1 MLKRL
6 IGIFIIVFTCTAL
19 FAQQPQVRV
28 SAWYWLNSAPKV
40 DWEGDFVTMKNLGFT
55 DVLLGWGLDLS
66 GVATRVPDTRQA
78 MQYAH
83 KAGLRVYLIVW
94 QPSANSLPRSPE
106 YMQVDSAGH
115 QLETFDVFNP
125 QWRGTEWKA
134 YLQKIATAYGH
145 EPAMAGYVFDD
156 SFGAGGTGVVS
167 YGKYE
172 QRTFGA
178 PLPRKPGD
186 PRWDEWVKAR
196 EGWWDDWA
204 RDTVGYIRAVDPNRQ
219 HEIYLEDYLP
229 SIIDANRPDNVGLDF
244 SRVARHFDA
253 VGGYTTTSWDS
264 SPDSGKQAAEK
275 STEALTSI
283 RKMIGPDKQIIYTF
297 WVANQPEERKA
308 GPAAY
313 PTAEQI
319 QLICEAA
326 LKFGIHHLDMYGY
339 RIGDYDVK
347 REDLPKFM
355 PPDPAPYRLTGQF
368 PQKFLWDRPQVHQQL
383 ADYLRSLNQ
392 K

>member
-1 MLKRL
+1 M
-6 IGIFIIVFTCTAL
+6 
-19 FAQQPQVRV
+19 
-28 SAWYWLNSAPKV
+28 
-40 DWEGDFVTMKNLGFT
+40 
-55 DVLLGWGLDLS
+55 S
-66 GVATRVPDTRQA
+66 GVGTRIPDTKQA

-83 KAGLRVYLIVW
+83 KAGLRAYLIVW
-94 QPSANSLPRSPE
+94 QPSANSLPRSPQ

-125 QWRGTEWKA
+125 EWRRTEWKG
-134 YLQKIATAYGH
+134 YLQKLARAYGH

-156 SFGAGGTGVVS
+156 SFGPV
-167 YGKYE
+167 
-172 QRTFGA
+172 
-178 PLPRKPGD
+178 
-186 PRWDEWVKAR
+186 AR
-196 EGWWDDWA
+196 GRFLTAHMSSARLARRYRENQAIQDGMIGSRRARGWWDDWA

-219 HEIYLEDYLP
+219 HEIYLEDHLP
-229 SIIDANRPDNVGLDF
+229 SIINPNRPDKVGLDF

-264 SPDSGKQAAEK
+264 SPDSGNLAAEK
-275 STEALTSI
+275 STQALTSI

-297 WVANQPEERKA
+297 WVANPPEERKP

-313 PTAEQI
+313 PTAQQI

-326 LKFGIHHLDMYGY
+326 LKLGIRHLDMYGY
-339 RIGDYDVK
+339 RIGEYVAK
-347 REDLPKFM
+347 REDLPRWM

-368 PQKFLWDRPQVHQQL
+368 PQKFLWDRPQVHQEL